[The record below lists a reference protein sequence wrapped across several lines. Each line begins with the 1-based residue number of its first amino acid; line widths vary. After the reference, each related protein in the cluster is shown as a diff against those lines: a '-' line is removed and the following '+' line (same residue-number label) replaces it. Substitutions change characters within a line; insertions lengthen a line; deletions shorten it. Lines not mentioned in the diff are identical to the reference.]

1 MSPGRSPFLRG
12 ALACAVLTAWA
23 LVYLRPIWRT
33 YPNHITPGRGDAVF
47 NLYVLKWSARQV
59 RLGLPDPW
67 RANFF
72 YPEPAAL
79 TLSDHLLGPAAAFA
93 LLEEALPDAVA
104 AYNALL
110 FASFVLAGAT
120 TAWVMRKSG
129 CSLPASILAGG
140 MYAFSPF
147 RLMHLNHIQVLL
159 AQWIPLTLWHWDR
172 LLAER
177 TARRAALFLAFYL
190 LQVTGGC
197 YLAYM
202 IHIPLLV
209 LALNR
214 LAGSGGREL
223 RSRASLAVLLPTGAL
238 ALAATAVVFLPYAHS
253 AARLGLE
260 RGMAEIVDNGA
271 TLASYLAPSPR
282 HETGYAIF
290 EALGG
295 VPRRGL
301 GRVLLHRSENTLT
314 AGLAPTL
321 LALAGFLLLWRRQR
335 TRPAVPSSPGRR
347 LALAGLAAA
356 SVLAFAAGELLTITH
371 GRWPEAS
378 SALERAL
385 WLGLG
390 FLFLGALAGWLVL
403 RRRWGGNWP
412 LRLGERDGEI
422 DPWQRGLLLSG
433 AVCWLLTFPVAY
445 LPLARLVPGLDGM
458 RVPARFYA
466 FVSLALV
473 FLAARGMDQV
483 MALACRFRSR
493 PVRALAWA
501 GLALVVA
508 VDLLPR
514 PLHWA
519 PMVQE
524 RQFPEV
530 YRWIA
535 AQPEVRTLVE
545 VPVRPYGGD
554 IMAMYFSTAHWRPI
568 ANGFSGYLPA
578 TYLEVQRVAR
588 DLPGEEGIALLRRLG
603 ITHLLVRTGDLV
615 PKRWRHRSPPPERLI
630 ARWERRLAGREVE
643 LVHVSGRFR
652 VYRVLEAPAGSTS
665 GHQPSG

>member
-1 MSPGRSPFLRG
+1 LRFGRRPLLRG
-12 ALACAVLTAWA
+12 TLACAVLTAWA
-23 LVYLRPIWRT
+23 LVYLRPIWRV
-33 YPNHITPGRGDAVF
+33 YPDHITPSRGDAVF
-47 NLYVLKWSARQV
+47 NLYILKWSARQV

-93 LLEEALPDAVA
+93 LLEAALPDAVA
-104 AYNALL
+104 AYNALF

-140 MYAFSPF
+140 MYAFAPF
-147 RLMHLNHIQVLL
+147 RLAHVNHIQLLL

-202 IHIPLLV
+202 IHVPLLV

-214 LAGSGGREL
+214 LAGPGGREL
-223 RSRASLAVLLPTGAL
+223 KLRASLAVLLLTCAL
-238 ALAATAVVFLPYAHS
+238 ALAAAATVFLPYARS
-253 AARLGLE
+253 AARLGLA
-260 RGMAEIVDNGA
+260 RDLPEIVDNGA
-271 TLASYLAPSPR
+271 MLASYLAPSPG
-282 HETGYAIF
+282 HETGYALYK
-290 EALGG
+290 ALGG
-295 VPRRGL
+295 VPRRGI
-301 GRVLLHRSENTLT
+301 GRTLLHRPENTLT
-314 AGLAPTL
+314 AGFAPTL
-321 LALAGFLLLWRRQR
+321 LALTGGVLLWRGRR
-335 TRPAVPSSPGRR
+335 TRPAVPLPPRRR
-347 LALAGLAAA
+347 LVLAGLAAVA
-356 SVLAFAAGELLTITH
+356 VLAFAAGEVLTLAH
-371 GRWPEAS
+371 GRWPAGSPEV
-378 SALERAL
+378 EQAL
-385 WLGLG
+385 WLSLG
-390 FLFLGALAGWLVL
+390 FLFLGALAGWLAL

-412 LRLGERDGEI
+412 LGLGELDAWE
-422 DPWQRGLLLSG
+422 RGLLLSG

-466 FVSLALV
+466 LVSLSLV
-473 FLAARGMDQV
+473 FLAARGAD
-483 MALACRFRSR
+483 ALTGRFRSR
-493 PVRALAWA
+493 PARALAWTA
-501 GLALVVA
+501 LALLVA

-514 PLHWA
+514 PLRWA
-519 PMVQE
+519 PLLPE
-524 RQFPEV
+524 RDFPEV

-535 AQPEVRTLVE
+535 ARPEVRALVE

-554 IMAMYFSTAHWRPI
+554 IMAMYFSTAHWKPI

-578 TYLEVQRVAR
+578 TYQEVQRRAR

-603 ITHLLVRTGDLV
+603 VTHLVVRTGDLV
-615 PKRWRHRSPPPERLI
+615 PRRWRHRSPPPERLL
-630 ARWERRLAGREVE
+630 ARWERRLVGREVE
-643 LVHVSGRFR
+643 LVHVSGPFR
-652 VYRVLEAPAGSTS
+652 VYRVLAAPAGGSTS